1 MLMRHARLHLRAIPS
16 ERRSIEARTTTRMGQ
31 RRIERDGAGRGG
43 SGDGSVLCATQV
55 PNVEHVLATKHCE
68 RPDDVGVL
76 FVTQIF
82 YYNFRCR
89 FHNIHFTPISVP
101 GRVGR
106 HVPSRSWRLSLR
118 CADGAAVALP
128 PAARRA
134 LSPCALLPFHMPV
147 GVPPEPAE
155 YLLPLSCQGYS

>member
-1 MLMRHARLHLRAIPS
+1 MLMRHARLHLRAIPP
-16 ERRSIEARTTTRMGQ
+16 ERRSIEARATTRMGQ

-43 SGDGSVLCATQV
+43 SGDASVLCATQV

-89 FHNIHFTPISVP
+89 FNNIHFTPISVP
-101 GRVGR
+101 GGYPKLKPLSVLAPPRR
-106 HVPSRSWRLSLR
+106 HRRPR
-118 CADGAAVALP
+118 P
-128 PAARRA
+128 PARRLLARPR
-134 LSPCALLPFHMPV
+134 C
-147 GVPPEPAE
+147 
-155 YLLPLSCQGYS
+155 